1 MSYNGNGVFN
11 INTAGQ
17 PVVAG
22 TVISSTAFNALTA
35 DLANGL
41 TTAITKDGQTTPTAN
56 IPLGGF
62 RITGL
67 GAAVATTDAVQYG
80 QLQIGSANLLT
91 ISGVDA
97 LTGSL
102 NPALAAYTAG
112 NAFYFVVASTNTGAM
127 TINIDSLGVKD
138 IRRAGSTALV
148 AGDLVAGQTALIVYN
163 GTNFQ
168 LLNGNSFTNLKY
180 TGALTGGTASLTTT
194 QITSLGVGTAPS
206 GTTGEI
212 RATNNVTA
220 YYSSDRKFK
229 ENVVPVANALDKV
242 QAIGTKTFDWTDEY
256 IASKGGEDGYF
267 VQKSDFGVIAQDVQ
281 AVFPEAVRSRED
293 GSLAVDYE
301 KLGTLA
307 FQAIIELTERVKALE
322 VK

>member
-1 MSYNGNGVFN
+1 
-11 INTAGQ
+11 
-17 PVVAG
+17 
-22 TVISSTAFNALTA
+22 
-35 DLANGL
+35 
-41 TTAITKDGQTTPTAN
+41 
-56 IPLGGF
+56 
-62 RITGL
+62 
-67 GAAVATTDAVQYG
+67 
-80 QLQIGSANLLT
+80 
-91 ISGVDA
+91 
-97 LTGSL
+97 
-102 NPALAAYTAG
+102 
-112 NAFYFVVASTNTGAM
+112 
-127 TINIDSLGVKD
+127 
-138 IRRAGSTALV
+138 
-148 AGDLVAGQTALIVYN
+148 LVAGQTALIVYN

-168 LLNGNSFTNLKY
+168 LLNGNSFTN
-180 TGALTGGTASLTTT
+180 AR
-194 QITSLGVGTAPS
+194 ITSLGVGTAAS

-220 YYSSDRKFK
+220 YFSSDRKFK
-229 ENVVPVANALDKV
+229 ENVVSVANALEKV

-267 VQKSDFGVIAQDVQ
+267 VQKNDFGVIAQDVQ